1 MKHGMPHFYRPQ
13 TKFAKVMFSQVF
25 VCPWGGMHVM
35 PSRHACPLGTH
46 APRHTHPQGMHAPLA
61 CMSPRHAHP
70 LGHAHPP
77 RHAHLLGTY
86 TPRAR
91 MPPPRWIPRDVLNER
106 AVCIL
111 LECILVARLFISIF
125 VVPPLRKN
133 LSKFVLFQGNRKVL
147 NNGDL

>member
-1 MKHGMPHFYRPQ
+1 MGGHACYALQACMPPGHTCPQ
-13 TKFAKVMFSQVF
+13 AYTPPGHA
-25 VCPWGGMHVM
+25 CPPGMHVPQTCTPPWSCTPPQACT
-35 PSRHACPLGTH
+35 PSGYIHPPGTH
-46 APRHTHPQGMHAPLA
+46 AT
-61 CMSPRHAHP
+61 
-70 LGHAHPP
+70 
-77 RHAHLLGTY
+77 
-86 TPRAR
+86 
-91 MPPPRWIPRDVLNER
+91 PRWILRDVLNER